1 MSLGDIVIYGA
12 GSIGSTIGGWM
23 ASNYS
28 SVYLIAR
35 GEHAAVMK
43 EHGLIL
49 YEAGNSKP
57 ETVDVN
63 LVDDLKEVSD
73 AQVLVLTVKNY
84 DLREA
89 AKDISSKLGDK
100 AIIVALQN
108 GVKNQHVLPKFFS
121 KVIYGIV
128 GYSAMILK
136 PGVTKYQSRGPVYL
150 GTIDNEIK
158 HSIEEI
164 CNTFN
169 QCFETEITPHLQDTV
184 HCKIVLNLTNALFTL
199 VGLNYQEISSYDKLA
214 TIASK
219 LVNEGIN
226 IIQKAGYKEYPMKNY
241 PSWRTLRLGLTL
253 PSFIRTRVLRRT
265 TKHAIINS
273 MGQDVLLR
281 RKKNTELESF
291 NGYII
296 NLANSIGIEA
306 PYNLTLYNLCKKEFS
321 RSDFQPLSI
330 EEVWDK
336 FRQIE

>member
-1 MSLGDIVIYGA
+1 
-12 GSIGSTIGGWM
+12 
-23 ASNYS
+23 
-28 SVYLIAR
+28 
-35 GEHAAVMK
+35 
-43 EHGLIL
+43 
-49 YEAGNSKP
+49 
-57 ETVDVN
+57 
-63 LVDDLKEVSD
+63 
-73 AQVLVLTVKNY
+73 
-84 DLREA
+84 
-89 AKDISSKLGDK
+89 
-100 AIIVALQN
+100 
-108 GVKNQHVLPKFFS
+108 
-121 KVIYGIV
+121 
-128 GYSAMILK
+128 
-136 PGVTKYQSRGPVYL
+136 
-150 GTIDNEIK
+150 
-158 HSIEEI
+158 
-164 CNTFN
+164 
-169 QCFETEITPHLQDTV
+169 
-184 HCKIVLNLTNALFTL
+184 